1 MRWFLPQNSEGRAV
15 SKSDIIVAADVTERL
30 RSDIVLGA
38 LRPGEWLR
46 QIDLQDRYGC
56 TRASARSALATLAAG
71 QMVEHVPNRGFRVV
85 QPSAEVRAQITEV
98 RLMVELPAAE
108 AIVASATAQDA
119 ARIQAAAEAFETGV
133 DLLPYPEMSALNHA
147 FHRALVAPLDNGL
160 LADTINDLRERDLP
174 GDWSSWSVGA
184 NVRRSSQDHLDMAKA
199 VAMRDANRLRDVIRR
214 HLTRWQDPS

>member
-1 MRWFLPQNSEGRAV
+1 M
-15 SKSDIIVAADVTERL
+15 SKSDTIVSADVTERL
-30 RSDIVLGA
+30 RNDILLGA

-46 QIDLQDRYGC
+46 QIDLQDRYKC

-85 QPSAEVRAQITEV
+85 QPSAEVRAEITEV
-98 RLMVELPAAE
+98 RLMLELPAAE
-108 AIVASATAQDA
+108 AIIATATAQDV
-119 ARIQAAAEAFETGV
+119 ARIQEAAEAFDAGV
-133 DLLPYPEMSALNHA
+133 DQVTYPEMRALNHA
-147 FHRALVAPLDNGL
+147 FHRALVAPLANGL

-199 VAMRDANRLRDVIRR
+199 VASRDVEALRQLIRQ

>member
-1 MRWFLPQNSEGRAV
+1 M
-15 SKSDIIVAADVTERL
+15 SKSETIVAADVTERL
-30 RSDIVLGA
+30 RSDILLGA

-46 QIDLQDRYGC
+46 QIDLQERYQC

-85 QPSAEVRAQITEV
+85 QPSAEVREEITEV
-98 RLMVELPAAE
+98 RLMLELPAAE
-108 AIVASATAQDA
+108 AIIASATAQDV
-119 ARIQAAAEAFETGV
+119 ARIQAAAEAFDAGV
-133 DLLPYPEMSALNHA
+133 DQLPYPEMRALNHA
-147 FHRALVAPLDNGL
+147 FHRALVAPLLNGL

-174 GDWSSWSVGA
+174 GDWSSWSIGA

-199 VAMRDANRLRDVIRR
+199 VAARDAEALRRLIRQ